1 MLELVL
7 EDFLFPQEAM
17 QYQSTRPIKYG
28 DADYVL
34 YITNRR
40 LLGHKKHGW
49 IRKKDRVFSVALE
62 EITNLEYKEEGLFSK
77 TGVLLVLTK
86 TQPHK
91 FNGKPD
97 DVKIIWKEV
106 QKYLGYRVPLGA
118 PTATTRPHDY
128 TPNVSESQNKL
139 HSSNT
144 DEALKMLA
152 MRFAKGEI
160 TKEQYHELKMTLE
173 EE

>member
-1 MLELVL
+1 MVL
-7 EDFLFPQEAM
+7 EDFLFPQEII
-17 QYQSTRPIKYG
+17 QYQSMRQIKYG

-34 YITNRR
+34 FVTNRR

-62 EITNLEYKEEGLFSK
+62 EITNLEYKEEGLISK
-77 TGVLLVLTK
+77 SGALLVLTK
-86 TQPHK
+86 TQHHK
-91 FNGKPD
+91 FHGKPE

-106 QKYLGYRVPLGA
+106 QKYLGYQVPLGA
-118 PTATTRPHDY
+118 PSAYTKPQDY
-128 TPNVSESQNKL
+128 TPTISESQERKPT
-139 HSSNT
+139 SNS

-160 TKEQYHELKMTLE
+160 TKEQYQELKKILE
-173 EE
+173 EG

>member
-1 MLELVL
+1 
-7 EDFLFPQEAM
+7 M

-62 EITNLEYKEEGLFSK
+62 EITNLEYKEKGLMK
-77 TGVLLVLTK
+77 RGVLLVITK
-86 TQPHK
+86 TVTHE
-91 FNGKPD
+91 FNGKPE

-118 PTATTRPHDY
+118 PTAYTKPADY
-128 TPNVSESQNKL
+128 SPSVSEVQNNP
-139 HSSNT
+139 SG
-144 DEALKMLA
+144 DIGEAKKMLA

-160 TKEQYHELKMTLE
+160 TMEQYQELKKTLGS
-173 EE
+173 